1 MVTRIGNTSDKHI
14 ISTKRSIEPI
24 STIDGED
31 RYAEFPSQSLFWKRR
46 RTHTLGACES
56 DCSSR
61 SFPQKSSSAAT
72 KEDAPKMPRC
82 SAADTRCRRAFLT
95 SSVLAAAS
103 HCSGLLSTARRS
115 SATAVSLAA
124 AAERVKG
131 LPALRCRGSARWH
144 TAATISVRRTFVRH
158 VQHMPIV
165 FFWLRVCGVN
175 RALASVL
182 TATHF
187 IRPLLRRRRWLWNA
201 REHDRIVVIGVPQQ
215 CCPHKDPRS
224 CIASWETAGR
234 QSCRLYRGL
243 RYCSP
248 ATDRRSRLQALHC
261 RA

>member
-72 KEDAPKMPRC
+72 KEGAPKMPRC

-187 IRPLLRRRRWLWNA
+187 IRPLLRRRRWLGTLANM
-201 REHDRIVVIGVPQQ
+201 IG
-215 CCPHKDPRS
+215 
-224 CIASWETAGR
+224 SW
-234 QSCRLYRGL
+234 
-243 RYCSP
+243 
-248 ATDRRSRLQALHC
+248 
-261 RA
+261 